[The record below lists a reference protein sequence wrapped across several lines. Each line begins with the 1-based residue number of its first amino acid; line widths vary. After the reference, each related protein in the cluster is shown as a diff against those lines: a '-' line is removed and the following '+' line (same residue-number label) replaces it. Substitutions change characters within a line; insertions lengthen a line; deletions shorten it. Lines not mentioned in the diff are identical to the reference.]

1 MKKKLAILCAAIL
14 AVLAISVK
22 LYSLTRRGA
31 NNPNT
36 AVQSPGSDD
45 LVAGPGTVE
54 PVSEEIKLGS
64 ELSGKLKSV
73 NVEEGDLIHK
83 GQLLAVLDNDD
94 YHAELDS
101 ALAEVQEKEAALRKV
116 VNGAR
121 SQERSETLA
130 SLHASEAVMKNAQ
143 ANLERRQE
151 LFAAGVIS
159 REECE
164 HYTRE
169 YNVAKEEYQKNLD
182 RHSLMDASAREED
195 VAFAQADLQQAKAQ
209 TADARAK
216 YEKTFIRSPI
226 DGTVL
231 RKHHRNG
238 ESVSASATVADPV
251 LTIGDTRVLRVRV
264 DIDETDVSKVH
275 LGQKAYVT
283 TDAFGKQK
291 FCGHVV
297 QIGELLGP
305 KTVRSDEPTERVD
318 RKFLETL
325 VELDPGAA
333 LPMGLRVDAYIM
345 DAGQQTAA
353 LR

>member
-1 MKKKLAILCAAIL
+1 MKKKLTILCAAIL

-36 AVQSPGSDD
+36 AVQSSGSDE

-64 ELSGKLKSV
+64 ELSGELKSV
-73 NVEEGDLIHK
+73 NVEEGDSIHR
-83 GQLLAVLDNDD
+83 GQVLAVLNNDD
-94 YHAELDS
+94 YRAELDS
-101 ALAEVQEKEAALRKV
+101 AMAEVQEKEAALRKV

-143 ANLERRQE
+143 ANLERRHE

-164 HYTRE
+164 RYTRE
-169 YNVAKEEYQKNLD
+169 YNVAKEEYQENFD

-209 TADARAK
+209 AADARAK

-251 LTIGDTRVLRVRV
+251 LTIGDTKVLRVRV

-275 LGQKAYVT
+275 VGQKAYVT

-325 VELDPGAA
+325 VELDPGAG
-333 LPMGLRVDAYIM
+333 LPMGLRVDAFIM

>member
-1 MKKKLAILCAAIL
+1 
-14 AVLAISVK
+14 
-22 LYSLTRRGA
+22 
-31 NNPNT
+31 
-36 AVQSPGSDD
+36 
-45 LVAGPGTVE
+45 
-54 PVSEEIKLGS
+54 
-64 ELSGKLKSV
+64 
-73 NVEEGDLIHK
+73 
-83 GQLLAVLDNDD
+83 
-94 YHAELDS
+94 
-101 ALAEVQEKEAALRKV
+101 
-116 VNGAR
+116 
-121 SQERSETLA
+121 
-130 SLHASEAVMKNAQ
+130 VMKNAQ

-164 HYTRE
+164 RYTRE
-169 YNVAKEEYQKNLD
+169 YNVAKEEYQESLD

-195 VAFAQADLQQAKAQ
+195 VAFANADLQQAKAQ
-209 TADARAK
+209 AADARAK

-251 LTIGDTRVLRVRV
+251 LTIGDTKVLRVRV
-264 DIDETDVSKVH
+264 DIDENDVSKVH
-275 LGQKAYVT
+275 VGQKAYVT

-291 FCGHVV
+291 FRGHVV
-297 QIGELLGP
+297 RIGELLGP

-333 LPMGLRVDAYIM
+333 LPMGLRVDAFIM